1 MDFNL
6 FRETK
11 KYVKKFCNVSFL
23 FKCVPFLWVSYLLF
37 DFHTLLPVFTLQFF
51 SYRLFGFH
59 IFSELWNSFSVS
71 YLYKILATTANYS
84 RRDVYSF
91 LPRKSFSLDV
101 LVLSPD
107 ILVSP
112 IRETRSIIREIH
124 KLLRTFFEFGNFF
137 RVSYCT

>member
-1 MDFNL
+1 MCTFSL
-6 FRETK
+6 SFVPFIQFS
-11 KYVKKFCNVSFL
+11 YFVSSFL
-23 FKCVPFLWVSYLLF
+23 LCNCFRTVYLGSVFFPSCGILF
-37 DFHTLLPVFTLQFF
+37 QFRTFTKFSLLPLT
-51 SYRLFGFH
+51 
-59 IFSELWNSFSVS
+59 
-71 YLYKILATTANYS
+71 
-84 RRDVYSF
+84 RRDVSSF
-91 LPRKSFSLDV
+91 LPRKSFSLYV

>member
-1 MDFNL
+1 MYKFFAMFPFFLNVYL
-6 FRETK
+6 FFEFRTFYSIFILCFQFLLCNFFRTVYLGFIFFPSCGILFQFRTFTK
-11 KYVKKFCNVSFL
+11 FS
-23 FKCVPFLWVSYLLF
+23 
-37 DFHTLLPVFTLQFF
+37 LLPLT
-51 SYRLFGFH
+51 
-59 IFSELWNSFSVS
+59 
-71 YLYKILATTANYS
+71 
-84 RRDVYSF
+84 RRDVSSF
-91 LPRKSFSLDV
+91 LPRKSFSLYV